1 MQIVQETDDLRFQAI
16 ASVFL
21 SFFGLYYP
29 SSGAATFEKAA
40 PYKVNVLETLLLNRI
55 SNEVLKQ
62 AGGDGHS
69 SESPG

>member
-1 MQIVQETDDLRFQAI
+1 MLVTRSELLKMKAVVLVVLTV
-16 ASVFL
+16 S
-21 SFFGLYYP
+21 
-29 SSGAATFEKAA
+29 KAA
-40 PYKVNVLETLLLNRI
+40 PYKVNVLDTLLLNRL